1 MLHHVPPEDNK
12 NTHMSLYH
20 FSKLNHNTRNNPSGA
35 MKINWLSRD
44 WRQIFHSK
52 AKSRSICQRESLDSR
67 TFRVSLRRL
76 SERRRSSWPLSWMQL
91 MNAKARSLYYGIAG
105 LGRTVS
111 HQGHHHSST
120 RRRTSIKVYQTQQ
133 STLIHLNPPFSHFPP
148 PHFLTATSPRLTIR
162 IFAHH
167 RANWRIDD
175 IKNSA

>member
-1 MLHHVPPEDNK
+1 MIHHVPPEDNK
-12 NTHMSLYH
+12 STHMGLCH
-20 FSKLNHNTRNNPSGA
+20 FSRLNHDTRNNPPGA

-52 AKSRSICQRESLDSR
+52 AKSQSICQRESLKSR

-76 SERRRSSWPLSWMQL
+76 SERRRSTWPLSWMQL
-91 MNAKARSLYYGIAG
+91 MNAKARSFCYGIAG
-105 LGRTVS
+105 LGRTES

-133 STLIHLNPPFSHFPP
+133 STFIHLNPPFSHFPLP
-148 PHFLTATSPRLTIR
+148 LFLTATSPRSIIK

-167 RANWRIDD
+167 RANRRIDN